1 MEWDYFKPNPSEYCK
16 SASKR
21 YVDTRDDTVLKTA
34 LAKVAELNKEEQA
47 DWNETDTRK
56 ASYIKNKPNIPSL
69 IAQSD
74 WAQTNPAAQ
83 DFIKNKPTLADVAT
97 SGDYEDLSNTPSIP
111 TVPTNVSEF
120 VNDAGY
126 QTSGQVTTAINTALS
141 GYTPATDL
149 ATVAT
154 SGDYNDLE
162 NLPIIPEGSV
172 LYPTTGAHTDGAM
185 TQKATT
191 DALATKAN
199 VADLSAV
206 ATTGNYDD
214 LDGKYVFTL
223 QTTDPGA
230 GGTLAANNFI
240 VVYEA

>member
-1 MEWDYFKPNPSEYCK
+1 MEWDYFKPNPSDYCK

-21 YVDTRDDTVLKTA
+21 YVDTRDDTMLKTA

-74 WAQTNPAAQ
+74 WAQTNPSAQ
-83 DFIKNKPTLADVAT
+83 DYIKNKPTFATVAT
-97 SGDYEDLSNTPSIP
+97 TGDYADLTNAPVIP

-120 VNDAGY
+120 VNDANY
-126 QTSGQVTTAINTALS
+126 QDATQVATAINTELAD
-141 GYTPATDL
+141 YTPSASL

-154 SGDYNDLE
+154 TGDYNDLS
-162 NLPIIPEGSV
+162 NLPVIPEGSV

-191 DALATKAN
+191 DALSLKADS
-199 VADLSAV
+199 ADLSVV
-206 ATTGNYDD
+206 ATTGNYND
-214 LDGKYVFTL
+214 LDDKYVFTL

-230 GGTLAANNFI
+230 GGSLAANNFI